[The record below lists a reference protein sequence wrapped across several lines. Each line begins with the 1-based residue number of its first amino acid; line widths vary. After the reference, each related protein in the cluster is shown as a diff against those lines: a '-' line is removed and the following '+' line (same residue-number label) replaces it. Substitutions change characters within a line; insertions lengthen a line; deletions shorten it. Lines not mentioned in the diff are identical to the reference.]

1 MIAWISLRFFSWLEK
16 NPKFSNYEISKPKK
30 SLGKAVGDN
39 LQNPSYTVKHKIMK
53 HICFVLFFYK
63 KFLSVFD
70 ISTFAVWNCRLVNI
84 NMRK

>member
-53 HICFVLFFYK
+53 HICFVCFFTK
-63 KFLSVFD
+63 NFFLYLIFQLLLCEIVGWL
-70 ISTFAVWNCRLVNI
+70 I
-84 NMRK
+84 